1 MNKFLLTSGLL
12 LATSITGFAQQLQ
25 GDLDSWEDCT
35 AYKSASQGKKVVGK
49 QPQGWHSANIAQH
62 NAALFTDATFEVVK
76 ETDGKDNNAARLF
89 NIYAGVQNIGA
100 PAPSYLTLGTPWS
113 YAKTSGTIFTGIKIE
128 ESDGGTFGGKEF
140 SYKPDAISFDY
151 KRIPNE
157 DGAKEHVNTAEPATI
172 VAYGWKGSFSK
183 FQNVGYNGS
192 AEEMVDRD
200 RYVLGKETDGV
211 TKHDGA
217 ELIYKLEYQ
226 IEGEQTDWKNIE
238 IPFKYD
244 DTESTPE
251 KINVIFSSSDYF
263 TEDRNSIGV
272 GNSLYIDNVKLIYY
286 KDLIGLTYGDIT
298 LDKAKIEQEMK
309 ENSVIDLSS
318 EKYESGKLKGESN
331 GHGATIEETSYDPE
345 TSRLTLTVKGNDWS
359 ADNKNESVYYVQFKK
374 PEPSD
379 VADTYH
385 KLVKVDVSKLEM
397 EGPSVVS
404 SINDVVVEPSESNDG
419 TVDFIMNNF
428 AFGAM
433 PVGAINLTGALLS
446 YAEDGSIN
454 ITTANEQDL
463 SLLGGF
469 IQAKVSLNGN
479 VAVVNGKKELTAT
492 VNIKWIASEG
502 VSLPITA
509 TIMDIPFNNTNLKG
523 KTLKVTGSVAADEA
537 MAVIPTDEDVNVVDL
552 TEAALTGEITS
563 SAFAAK
569 NPNTLFYAAEGATL
583 TGDNVVK
590 GSECENFV
598 LNDGQSFNAPEGF
611 TAKQITYKRATVAS
625 TDEKDEVYT
634 FVLPFTFTAD
644 KVNGTVYELAG
655 VNDGVLDFNS
665 IDGNMELKANRPY
678 LVVSSNGNQLLNTAA
693 FSGEVLATDNLTNEV
708 NGGVAM
714 VGAYE
719 ATPITSDGSTSW
731 YGYNANGQFVKATSG
746 TINPFR
752 AAIKSTG
759 IAPSSYAL
767 KLDGTVTGIL
777 NLENPN
783 AKVDVY
789 TIGGVCVRKNVP
801 AASALNGLSRGVYIV
816 GGQKVVK

>member
-1 MNKFLLTSGLL
+1 MLGN
-12 LATSITGFAQQLQ
+12 
-25 GDLDSWEDCT
+25 
-35 AYKSASQGKKVVGK
+35 
-49 QPQGWHSANIAQH
+49 
-62 NAALFTDATFEVVK
+62 DATFEVVK
-76 ETDGKDNNAARLF
+76 ESTGKDNSAARLF
-89 NIYAGVQNIGA
+89 NIFAGLGTIGA

-113 YAKTSGTIFTGIKIE
+113 YAKTEGSLFNIKIT
-128 ESDGGTFGGKEF
+128 ESDGGTFGGKDF

-151 KRIPNE
+151 KRILNE
-157 DGAKEHVNTAEPATI
+157 DGAKEHVNTDEPATV

-183 FQNVGYNGS
+183 KQKVGYNGS
-192 AEEMVDRD
+192 AETMVDRD

-211 TKHDGA
+211 TKSADA
-217 ELIYKLEYQ
+217 ELIYKLESK
-226 IEGEQTDWKNIE
+226 IEGEQKEWKNIE
-238 IPFKYD
+238 IPFEYV
-244 DTESTPE
+244 TESTPA
-251 KINVIFSSSDYF
+251 KINVIFSSADYF
-263 TEDRNSIGV
+263 TTDRNKIGV
-272 GNSLYIDNVKLIYY
+272 GNSLYVDNVKLIYY

-298 LDKAKIEQEMK
+298 LDKAKIEQEMQ
-309 ENSVIDLSS
+309 ENGVIDLSS

-331 GHGATIEETSYDPE
+331 GHGATIEETSYDPA

-359 ADNKNESVYYVQFKK
+359 EDNKNENVYYVQFK
-374 PEPSD
+374 PEPSA
-379 VADTYH
+379 VAETYH
-385 KLVKVDVSKLEM
+385 KLVKVDVSKLGMGE
-397 EGPSVVS
+397 PSVVS
-404 SINDVVVEPSESNDG
+404 SINDVVVKPSESNDG

-428 AFGAM
+428 AFGTM
-433 PVGAINLTGALLS
+433 PVGTINLTGALLS

-463 SLLGGF
+463 SLAGGF

-492 VNIKWIASEG
+492 VNIKWVASEEM
-502 VSLPITA
+502 SYPITA
-509 TIMDIPFNNTNLKG
+509 TIMDIPFNTTLEG

-537 MAVIPTDEDVNVVDL
+537 MAVIPTDKDVNVVDL

-569 NPNTLFYAAEGATL
+569 NPNTLFYAAEEATL

-611 TAKQITYKRATVAS
+611 TANQITYNRVIAPS
-625 TDEKDEVYT
+625 TDKDEVYT
-634 FVLPFTFTAD
+634 FVLPFALTAD
-644 KVNGTVYELAG
+644 QVNGTVYDLTD
-655 VNDGVLDFNS
+655 VKDGILDFKS
-665 IDGNMELKANRPY
+665 VANLEANHPY
-678 LVVSSNGNQLLNTAA
+678 LVVSNGTKLLNNENGEL
-693 FSGEVLATDNLTNEV
+693 SGEISATNDLTHEIT
-708 NGGVAM
+708 GKGVAM

-719 ATPITSDGSTSW
+719 ATTVTSEGNETW
-731 YGYNANGQFVKATSG
+731 YGYNAKGEFVKANTG

-752 AAIKSTG
+752 TAIKSTG
-759 IAPSSYAL
+759 SQSSFAL
-767 KLDGTVTGIL
+767 KLDGTVTGIV

-789 TIGGVCVRKNVP
+789 TISGVCVRKNVP